1 MKVKAT
7 TVYLDGIPLKVGV
20 LTTSPEKTIGYQH
33 QEVEPRPGH
42 GLLFDFS
49 TDGEDGVHSFH
60 MKNVPFD
67 LELLAFDSAGLFLG
81 STLMYPQ
88 EKGTPT
94 KHHRTPSGTMFA
106 IEVNP
111 IDGFGIWLEPG
122 MSVLTGLTSC

>member
-33 QEVEPRPGH
+33 QEVEPKPGH

-60 MKNVPFD
+60 MKNVSFP

-111 IDGFGIWLEPG
+111 TDGFGIWLEPG
-122 MSVLTGLTSC
+122 VSVLTGFPS